1 MDVEKSSSS
10 SFEDLTNAEDTKDI
24 RAAQVAAS
32 VVESLGS
39 KVNDNDDKAKAQ
51 TPNVVDDDD
60 ASDEV
65 EAGDNEE
72 DVCDILGNKQLL
84 KRIIKKAPS
93 SAKRP
98 NRGDLVTITFTG
110 KLEDGTV
117 VEHEERFK
125 CHVGDYEVVQGLD
138 MVLPMMHVGEHAQ
151 LTVDPRFGY
160 GTLGLKKENSTDV
173 IVAPNTQVNPIKF
186 LYSSDVSPGY
196 YLFQLIYDVEL
207 LDVKYEDFADLK
219 TFEVLRNYGARKKE
233 RANYF
238 YKRVEYNNAIHLYR
252 RALDYLDNR
261 DGDPDAEFGKE
272 DLELSNSDLQNLLE
286 DRLIVYNNLAMAQIK
301 IGAFDAA
308 LQSVEHV
315 LRCQPNNP
323 KALYRKGRVLEGKAD
338 TQGAIKLLQKVATL
352 EPDNRA
358 VQSDLARLFIK
369 ARREE
374 HNEKEMYQKMLGQA
388 KKMEQTTAVRQ
399 KTPLVDNSKLKLL
412 GFLMGS
418 ILIGVAGVAIYR
430 YKY

>member
-10 SFEDLTNAEDTKDI
+10 SFEDLTNAEDTKDM
-24 RAAQVAAS
+24 RAAQVAAG
-32 VVESLGS
+32 VAESLAAQVQIG
-39 KVNDNDDKAKAQ
+39 DNDDKA
-51 TPNVVDDDD
+51 NVEDDDD
-60 ASDEV
+60 AGDTEQ
-65 EAGDNEE
+65 AGDNEE
-72 DVCDILGNKQLL
+72 DLCDILGNKQLL
-84 KRIIKKAPS
+84 KRIIRKAPS

-98 NRGDLVTITFTG
+98 NRGDLVTISFSG

-117 VEHEERFK
+117 VEKEERFQ

-138 MVLPMMHVGEHAQ
+138 MVLPMMHVGEQAEI
-151 LTVDPRFGY
+151 TVDPRFGY
-160 GTLGLKKENSTDV
+160 GTLGLKKENSTEA
-173 IVAPNTQVNPIKF
+173 IVAPNA
-186 LYSSDVSPGY
+186 
-196 YLFQLIYDVEL
+196 QLIYDVEL

-219 TFEVLRNYGARKKE
+219 TFEVLRKYGARKKE

-272 DLELSNSDLQNLLE
+272 DLELSNSDLQSLLE

>member
-1 MDVEKSSSS
+1 MDIEKSSSS
-10 SFEDLTNAEDTKDI
+10 SFEDLTNADDTNDI
-24 RAAQVAAS
+24 RGTHAHVNESETSEADSAAVQS
-32 VVESLGS
+32 SSNSE
-39 KVNDNDDKAKAQ
+39 DNAKQQEDDI
-51 TPNVVDDDD
+51 DD
-60 ASDEV
+60 EM
-65 EAGDNEE
+65 E
-72 DVCDILGNKQLL
+72 CDILGNKQLI
-84 KRIIKKAPS
+84 KRIIKKAPAN
-93 SAKRP
+93 AKRP
-98 NRGDLVTITFTG
+98 NRGDLVTITYTG

-117 VEHEERFK
+117 VEKEERFQ
-125 CHVGDYEVVQGLD
+125 CHVGDFEVVQGLD
-138 MVLPMMHVGEHAQ
+138 MVLPMMHVGEVAQ
-151 LTVDPRFGY
+151 VSIDQRFGY
-160 GTLGLKKENSTDV
+160 GTIGLKTENPPETV
-173 IVAPNTQVNPIKF
+173 IPPNAN
-186 LYSSDVSPGY
+186 
-196 YLFQLIYDVEL
+196 LIYELELVDVQ
-207 LDVKYEDFADLK
+207 YEDFADLK
-219 TFEVLRNYGARKKE
+219 SFDVLRKYGARKKE

-272 DLELSNSDLQNLLE
+272 DLELSNSDLQSLLE

-301 IGAFDAA
+301 IGAYDAA

-323 KALYRKGRVLEGKAD
+323 KALYRKGRVLEGKND

-352 EPDNRA
+352 EPDNRS

-369 ARREE
+369 ARRDE

-388 KKMEQTTAVRQ
+388 KKMEQKTNVRQ
-399 KTPLVDNSKLKLL
+399 KAPLVDNSKLKLI
-412 GFLMGS
+412 GFLMGT

>member
-24 RAAQVAAS
+24 RAAQVATS
-32 VVESLGS
+32 VADSLAETAAAI
-39 KVNDNDDKAKAQ
+39 KKNVDDNDDNAKTQ
-51 TPNVVDDDD
+51 EVKVEDDD
-60 ASDEV
+60 E
-65 EAGDNEE
+65 EAEAEE
-72 DVCDILGNKQLL
+72 GECEGEEEIECDILGNKQLI
-84 KRIIKKAPS
+84 KRIIKKAPV
-93 SAKRP
+93 SAQRP

-110 KLEDGTV
+110 KLEDGTI
-117 VEHEERFK
+117 VEKEENFQ
-125 CHVGDYEVVQGLD
+125 CHVGDYEVIQGLD
-138 MVLPMMHVGEHAQ
+138 MVLPMMHVGELAQ
-151 LTVDPRFGY
+151 ISVDPRFGY
-160 GTLGLKKENSTDV
+160 GALGLKKENTTET
-173 IVAPNTQVNPIKF
+173 IVAPNAH
-186 LYSSDVSPGY
+186 
-196 YLFQLIYDVEL
+196 LIYDVEL
-207 LDVKYEDFADLK
+207 LDVKYEDFKDLK
-219 TFEVLRNYGARKKE
+219 SFDILRKYGARKKE

-261 DGDPDAEFGKE
+261 DGDPDAEFDKE
-272 DLELSNSDLQNLLE
+272 DLKLSNSDLQTLLE

-301 IGAFDAA
+301 IGAFDVA

-412 GFLMGS
+412 GFLMGT

>member
-32 VVESLGS
+32 VAETLAAQVD
-39 KVNDNDDKAKAQ
+39 NDNDDNAKTQ
-51 TPNVVDDDD
+51 TAN
-60 ASDEV
+60 DE
-65 EAGDNEE
+65 ESAGDGEGGDNEE

-93 SAKRP
+93 SEKRP

-117 VEHEERFK
+117 VEKEERFQ

-138 MVLPMMHVGEHAQ
+138 MVLPMMHVGEQAEI
-151 LTVDPRFGY
+151 TVDPRFGY
-160 GTLGLKKENSTDV
+160 GTLGLKKENSTEV
-173 IVAPNTQVNPIKF
+173 IVAPNAH
-186 LYSSDVSPGY
+186 
-196 YLFQLIYDVEL
+196 LIYEVEL
-207 LDVKYEDFADLK
+207 IDAKYEDFADLK
-219 TFEVLRNYGARKKE
+219 TFEVLRKYGARKKE

-272 DLELSNSDLQNLLE
+272 DLELSNSDSQSLLE

>member
-24 RAAQVAAS
+24 RAAQNAAS
-32 VVESLGS
+32 VSEALAESLAA
-39 KVNDNDDKAKAQ
+39 KVHDNDDNAK
-51 TPNVVDDDD
+51 TEEVDGDDDG
-60 ASDEV
+60 E
-65 EAGDNEE
+65 EREEE
-72 DVCDILGNKQLL
+72 DECDILGNKQLI
-84 KRIIKKAPS
+84 KRIIKKAPA

-110 KLEDGTV
+110 KLEDGTI
-117 VEHEERFK
+117 VEKEERFQ

-138 MVLPMMHVGEHAQ
+138 MVLPMMHVGEQAQ

-160 GTLGLKKENSTDV
+160 GTIGLKKENSGETV
-173 IVAPNTQVNPIKF
+173 VPPNAH
-186 LYSSDVSPGY
+186 
-196 YLFQLIYDVEL
+196 LIYDLEL

-219 TFEVLRNYGARKKE
+219 TFDILRKYGARKKE

-261 DGDPDAEFGKE
+261 DGDPEAEFGKE
-272 DLELSNSDLQNLLE
+272 DLELSNSDSQSLLE

-315 LRCQPNNP
+315 LRCQPNNS

-338 TQGAIKLLQKVATL
+338 TQGAIKLFQKVATL

-399 KTPLVDNSKLKLL
+399 KAPLVDNSKLKLL
-412 GFLMGS
+412 GFLMGT

>member
-24 RAAQVAAS
+24 RAAQAATSVSEALAESVAA
-32 VVESLGS
+32 
-39 KVNDNDDKAKAQ
+39 K
-51 TPNVVDDDD
+51 VDDDD
-60 ASDEV
+60 DNVKKSEEVIAVDDVVEKGVREGDDE
-65 EAGDNEE
+65 EE
-72 DVCDILGNKQLL
+72 GVCDILGNKLL
-84 KRIIKKAPS
+84 IKRIVKKAPE
-93 SAKRP
+93 SAEHP
-98 NRGDLVTITFTG
+98 NRGDLVTIKFTG
-110 KLEDGTV
+110 KLEDGTI
-117 VEHEERFK
+117 VEKEESFQ
-125 CHVGDYEVVQGLD
+125 CHVGDFEVIQGLD
-138 MVLPMMHVGEHAQ
+138 MVLPMMYVGEQAQ

-160 GTLGLKKENSTDV
+160 GATGLKKETSAET
-173 IVAPNTQVNPIKF
+173 IVPPNA
-186 LYSSDVSPGY
+186 S
-196 YLFQLIYDVEL
+196 LIYDVEL
-207 LDVKYEDFADLK
+207 LNYQYEDFKDLK
-219 TFEVLRNYGARKKE
+219 TFDILRKYGSRKKE

-238 YKRVEYNNAIHLYR
+238 YKRGEYNNAIHLYR

-272 DLELSNSDLQNLLE
+272 DLELSNTDSQNLLE

-338 TQGAIKLLQKVATL
+338 TQGAIKLLQKVAVL

-388 KKMEQTTAVRQ
+388 KKMEQTTADRQ

-412 GFLMGS
+412 GFLMGT
-418 ILIGVAGVAIYR
+418 ILVGVAGVAIYR

>member
-32 VVESLGS
+32 VAETLAAQV
-39 KVNDNDDKAKAQ
+39 DNDIDDNAKTQ
-51 TPNVVDDDD
+51 TAN
-60 ASDEV
+60 DE
-65 EAGDNEE
+65 ESAGDGEGGDNEE

-93 SAKRP
+93 GEKRP

-117 VEHEERFK
+117 VEKEERFQ

-138 MVLPMMHVGEHAQ
+138 MVLPMMHVGEQAEI
-151 LTVDPRFGY
+151 TVDPRFGY
-160 GTLGLKKENSTDV
+160 GTLGLKKENSTEV
-173 IVAPNTQVNPIKF
+173 IVAPNAH
-186 LYSSDVSPGY
+186 
-196 YLFQLIYDVEL
+196 LIYDVEL
-207 LDVKYEDFADLK
+207 LDAKYEDFADLK
-219 TFEVLRNYGARKKE
+219 TFEVLRKYGARKKE

-272 DLELSNSDLQNLLE
+272 DLELSNSDSQSLLE

>member
-10 SFEDLTNAEDTKDI
+10 SFEDLPSADDTKDM
-24 RAAQVAAS
+24 RAAQAAI
-32 VVESLGS
+32 
-39 KVNDNDDKAKAQ
+39 DDSETSDTDDVPAEAAKIDSAAK
-51 TPNVVDDDD
+51 VDDDN
-60 ASDEV
+60 DE
-65 EAGDNEE
+65 NE
-72 DVCDILGNKQLL
+72 CDILGNKQLL
-84 KRIIKKAPS
+84 KRIIKKASS

-98 NRGDLVTITFTG
+98 NRGDLVTITYTG
-110 KLEDGTV
+110 KLENGTI
-117 VEHEERFK
+117 VEKEERFQ
-125 CHVGDYEVVQGLD
+125 CHVGDLEVVQGLD
-138 MVLPMMHVGEHAQ
+138 MVLPMMHVGEVAEV
-151 LTVDPRFGY
+151 TVDQRFGY
-160 GTLGLKKENSTDV
+160 GTAGLKTDNPPEIV
-173 IVAPNTQVNPIKF
+173 IPPNA
-186 LYSSDVSPGY
+186 
-196 YLFQLIYDVEL
+196 QLIYEL
-207 LDVKYEDFADLK
+207 ELVDVKYEDFADLK
-219 TFEVLRNYGARKKE
+219 SFEVLRKYGARKKE

-252 RALDYLDNR
+252 RALDYLDHR

-272 DLELSNSDLQNLLE
+272 DLELSNSDLQSLLE

-301 IGAFDAA
+301 IGAYDAA

-323 KALYRKGRVLEGKAD
+323 KALYRKGRVLEGKND

-352 EPDNRA
+352 EPDNRT

-388 KKMEQTTAVRQ
+388 KKMEQKTSVRQ
-399 KTPLVDNSKLKLL
+399 KAPLVDNSKLKLL
-412 GFLMGS
+412 GFLMGT